1 MGDLAPTERFAA
13 DDHGPRAGDG
23 RERKVSERR
32 AVALA
37 LGMLVLLGA
46 SHVGA
51 AEPRPGENAATAP
64 GTEPAPSE
72 AAAVVTLTAFLDRV
86 LAAHPTA
93 RAADL
98 ERDLGAAE
106 LLAAKGAFDPVL
118 RSKTDFKQKDDRSK
132 ADRTDTVIE
141 QPLPWLFGPRV
152 YAGYRRNVG
161 TNVDPEEVTPED
173 GESRVGVALSLLQGV
188 RTDRRRAALSKAE
201 LRPELAEAV
210 RRLEINNLVR
220 AAAVEYSKW
229 AEATEIVAIQE
240 ELLALASTRATFV
253 DGRVAEGESA
263 PIEAVEAT
271 QELAR
276 REGDVVQARRAL
288 EQAAID
294 ASVFLWTGDGAPR
307 PLEGLPEAVPA
318 PAAVE
323 RERIAA
329 ERAETERRRPEIARA
344 RLALASAEI
353 DAALADELWWPSVE
367 AFAESI
373 QPDLGSPDGD
383 EFKVGFS
390 VTHPLWFRQPNAQ
403 RAVARVNAHRAW
415 LQQLTARRTVEAD
428 VERAIVG
435 LERTLERHG
444 TVEREAA
451 LARRLA
457 EAERERFDAG
467 DSSLL
472 VVNIRERA
480 AAEAA
485 TRLVNATAEYL
496 RAVIA
501 YRWAVGTVADW
512 SS

>member
-1 MGDLAPTERFAA
+1 MRRRDAA
-13 DDHGPRAGDG
+13 
-23 RERKVSERR
+23 
-32 AVALA
+32 ALA
-37 LGMLVLLGA
+37 LVILVLPGVARDAGA
-46 SHVGA
+46 DAARAGGA
-51 AEPRPGENAATAP
+51 RAGLNDATTPRTDAPAAAP
-64 GTEPAPSE
+64 
-72 AAAVVTLTAFLDRV
+72 AVVTLTGFLERV

-118 RSKTDFKQKDDRSK
+118 RSKTDFKEKDDRSK

-229 AEATEIVAIQE
+229 AEATEILTIQE

-253 DGRVAEGESA
+253 DGRVAEGEAA

-276 REGDVVQARRAL
+276 REGDVVQARRSL

-307 PLEGLPEAVPA
+307 PLEGLPASVPA

-353 DAALADELWWPSVE
+353 DAELADELWWPSVE

-390 VTHPLWFRQPNAQ
+390 VTHPLWFRQQNAQ
-403 RAVARVNAHRAW
+403 RAIARVNANRAW

-467 DSSLL
+467 ESSLL

-485 TRLVNATAEYL
+485 TRLVNAKAEYL

-512 SS
+512 SA

>member
-1 MGDLAPTERFAA
+1 MSGRNALALALGLLVLIGAVRDAGGAEPSRG
-13 DDHGPRAGDG
+13 GPRAGRSDAG
-23 RERKVSERR
+23 TS
-32 AVALA
+32 
-37 LGMLVLLGA
+37 GA
-46 SHVGA
+46 DA
-51 AEPRPGENAATAP
+51 
-64 GTEPAPSE
+64 APSE
-72 AAAVVTLTAFLDRV
+72 APSVVTLTTFLDRV

-118 RSKTDFKQKDDRSK
+118 RSKTDFKQKDDGSK

-161 TNVDPEEVTPED
+161 TNVDPEEVTPEG

-229 AEATEIVAIQE
+229 AEATEILTIQE
-240 ELLALASTRATFV
+240 ELLGLASTRASFV
-253 DGRVAEGESA
+253 EDRVAEGEAA
-263 PIEAVEAT
+263 PIEAVEAA
-271 QELAR
+271 QEAAR
-276 REGDVVQARRAL
+276 REGEVLQARRSL

-294 ASVFLWTGDGAPR
+294 ASVFLWAGDGAPR
-307 PLEGLPEAVPA
+307 PLEGLPESVPA

-353 DAALADELWWPSVE
+353 DAKLADELWWPSVE

-383 EFKVGFS
+383 EYKVGFS
-390 VTHPLWFRQPNAQ
+390 VTHPLWFRQQDAQ
-403 RAVARVNAHRAW
+403 RAIARVNANRAW
-415 LQQLTARRTVEAD
+415 LQQLTARRAVEAD

-444 TVEREAA
+444 AVEREAA

-467 DSSLL
+467 DTSLL

-485 TRLVNATAEYL
+485 TRLVNAKAEYL